1 MDFIAGFACCY
12 LIAGFVFICS
22 LGLPEDLR
30 RLDNV
35 VSALMLMLVILIWPY
50 WLLSDDA

>member
-12 LIAGFVFICS
+12 LIAGIVFICS
-22 LGLPEDLR
+22 LGEPEDLR
-30 RLDNV
+30 RIDNV
-35 VSALMLMLVILIWPY
+35 VSALMLILAILIWPY